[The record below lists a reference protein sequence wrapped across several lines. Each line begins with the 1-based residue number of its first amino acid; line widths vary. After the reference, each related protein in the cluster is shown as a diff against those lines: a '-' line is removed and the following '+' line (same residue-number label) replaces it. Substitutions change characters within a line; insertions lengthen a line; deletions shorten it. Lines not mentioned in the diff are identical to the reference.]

1 MVAAAPRRCEAR
13 SRGGGGC
20 VAAARAGGAAVASV
34 SVDEARAQLR
44 GGALRC
50 AGAQRCG
57 GRRLLHRCRMLFARF
72 VQLKPASVTQLELS
86 GAFATQASG
95 NGERAAGAADGDCI
109 AAFVAVAVGGAAA
122 GAAAAAAGAVAACCA
137 GDGAP
142 PARMD

>member
-1 MVAAAPRRCEAR
+1 M
-13 SRGGGGC
+13 
-20 VAAARAGGAAVASV
+20 ASV
-34 SVDEARAQLR
+34 SVDKARSQLR

-57 GRRLLHRCRMLFARF
+57 GRRLLHRCRMLFASF
-72 VQLKPASVTQLELS
+72 AQLKPASVTQLELP

-95 NGERAAGAADGDCI
+95 NRERAAAATADGDCI
-109 AAFVAVAVGGAAA
+109 TAFVAVAVGGAAA

-142 PARMD
+142 PACMD

>member
-1 MVAAAPRRCEAR
+1 M
-13 SRGGGGC
+13 
-20 VAAARAGGAAVASV
+20 ASV

-57 GRRLLHRCRMLFARF
+57 GRRLLHRCRMLFASF
-72 VQLKPASVTQLELS
+72 AQLKPASVTQLELP

-95 NGERAAGAADGDCI
+95 HRKRAAAAAADGDCI
-109 AAFVAVAVGGAAA
+109 TAFVAVAVGGAAA
-122 GAAAAAAGAVAACCA
+122 GAAAASGAVAACCA

-142 PARMD
+142 PACMD

>member
-1 MVAAAPRRCEAR
+1 M
-13 SRGGGGC
+13 
-20 VAAARAGGAAVASV
+20 ASV

-72 VQLKPASVTQLELS
+72 VQLKPASVTQLELP

-95 NGERAAGAADGDCI
+95 NRERAADGDCI
-109 AAFVAVAVGGAAA
+109 TAFVAVAVGGAAA

-142 PARMD
+142 PACMD

>member
-1 MVAAAPRRCEAR
+1 M
-13 SRGGGGC
+13 
-20 VAAARAGGAAVASV
+20 ASV

-72 VQLKPASVTQLELS
+72 VQLKPASVTQLELP

-95 NGERAAGAADGDCI
+95 NRERAAAAADGDCI
-109 AAFVAVAVGGAAA
+109 TAFVAVAVGGAAA

-142 PARMD
+142 PACMD

>member
-1 MVAAAPRRCEAR
+1 M
-13 SRGGGGC
+13 
-20 VAAARAGGAAVASV
+20 ASV

-57 GRRLLHRCRMLFARF
+57 GRRLLHRCRMLFASF
-72 VQLKPASVTQLELS
+72 AQLKPASVTQLELP

-95 NGERAAGAADGDCI
+95 NRERAAAAADGDCI
-109 AAFVAVAVGGAAA
+109 TAFVAVAVGGAAA

-142 PARMD
+142 PACMD

>member
-1 MVAAAPRRCEAR
+1 M
-13 SRGGGGC
+13 
-20 VAAARAGGAAVASV
+20 ASV

-72 VQLKPASVTQLELS
+72 VQLKPASVTQLELP

-95 NGERAAGAADGDCI
+95 HRKRAAAAAAHGDCI
-109 AAFVAVAVGGAAA
+109 TAFVAVAVGGAAA
-122 GAAAAAAGAVAACCA
+122 GAAAASGAVAACCA

-142 PARMD
+142 PACMD